1 MRCILY
7 NLKRDNFKEI
17 YKAKGFKQPDVAK
30 GIGVSLDTVKSWTRT
45 GSTISPDETN
55 IKSLIKFLQCRIEDI
70 AEIDPAFVQNNDEFD
85 DIIMVPMV
93 NIKAGA
99 GAEGLLP
106 DFISSERIPI
116 WTKLLNGVNPK
127 NLTMFQVVG
136 DSMAPDISPDDWV
149 MIDMVNGR
157 HFDPVDAIYLINR
170 DGSIQIKRLAFKGA
184 KGIDIIS
191 TNKEYRIENTITD
204 NIELFVIGKLYR
216 HIRTLGALAIK
227 E

>member
-1 MRCILY
+1 MDIV
-7 NLKRDNFKEI
+7 KRIRSEMVDK
-17 YKAKGFKQPDVAK
+17 
-30 GIGVSLDTVKSWTRT
+30 
-45 GSTISPDETN
+45 N
-55 IKSLIKFLQCRIEDI
+55 IKQKELVKLLGESQSAISKWLSENEDI
-70 AEIDPAFVQNNDEFD
+70 RNDIPITILAKIAKIIDVDVEYLIGTQEQKKIEQSNNVT
-85 DIIMVPMV
+85 MVPMV
-93 NIKAGA
+93 DIKAGA

-106 DFISSERIPI
+106 DFITSERVPI
-116 WTKLLNGVNPK
+116 WTKFLNGINPK
-127 NLTMFQVVG
+127 NLAIFQVVG
-136 DSMAPDISPDDWV
+136 DSMAPDINPDDWV

-191 TNKEYRIENTITD
+191 KNTDYRVENTIDD

-227 E
+227 D